1 MLLTIV
7 IFILVLSVLVFA
19 HELGH
24 FMTARHLGVKAE
36 EFGFGFPPRALGVY
50 RNKAKKWRF
59 VFGARTYES
68 LERSADEK
76 LHPHPKSTIYSLN
89 WLPIG
94 GFVKIK
100 GQDGEE
106 KNDKDSFAGQK
117 IWKRLVILAAGVIM
131 NVFLA
136 WGLFSVGY
144 MIGLPQV
151 TDTVSKNAIISE
163 PSVIIASVVPD
174 SPAAIAGLQS
184 GDIIKQ
190 VNGQVIASESL
201 LQEIVGANN
210 GQVISLAVNR
220 GGEDIDIL
228 AEPASK
234 DGGRATIGVAIF
246 ASGTVRYPFFSAI
259 IEGARTT
266 GVMLKEIVVA
276 FGSLFTNL
284 FQGKPVADQFAGPI
298 GIANITG
305 EAARLGFIY
314 LLQFTALLSLN
325 LAIINILPFPALDG
339 GRIIFLLV
347 EKLKGRPVKQEIE
360 TLVHNIGFLL
370 LIALIIFVTY
380 KDIVR
385 LF

>member
-24 FMTARHLGVKAE
+24 FMTARRLGVKAE
-36 EFGFGFPPRALGVY
+36 EFGFGFPPRALGLY
-50 RNKAKKWRF
+50 RNKAKKWRW
-59 VFGARTYES
+59 VFGTRTYES
-68 LERSADEK
+68 LEKSTDEK

-106 KNDKDSFAGQK
+106 KNEKDSFAAQK

-131 NVFLA
+131 NVILA

-151 TDTVSKNAIISE
+151 TEDVSKNAIISE
-163 PSVIIASVVPD
+163 PSVIIASVVAD
-174 SPAAIAGLQS
+174 SPAATAGLQS

-190 VNGQVIASESL
+190 VNGQVIASESS
-201 LQEIVGANN
+201 LQEIIGAND
-210 GQVISLAVNR
+210 GQIVSLAVDRN
-220 GGEDIDIL
+220 GEDIDIL

-259 IEGARTT
+259 LEGAKTT
-266 GVMLKEIVVA
+266 GTMLKEITVA
-276 FGSLFTNL
+276 FGSLFGNL

-339 GRIIFLLV
+339 GRILFLII
-347 EKLKGRPVKQEIE
+347 EKFKGRPVKQEIE
-360 TLVHNIGFLL
+360 TLIHNIGFIL

-380 KDIVR
+380 KDVVR

>member
-24 FMTARHLGVKAE
+24 FMTARRLGVKAE

-210 GQVISLAVNR
+210 GQVIPLAVNR

>member
-24 FMTARHLGVKAE
+24 FMTARRLGVKAE